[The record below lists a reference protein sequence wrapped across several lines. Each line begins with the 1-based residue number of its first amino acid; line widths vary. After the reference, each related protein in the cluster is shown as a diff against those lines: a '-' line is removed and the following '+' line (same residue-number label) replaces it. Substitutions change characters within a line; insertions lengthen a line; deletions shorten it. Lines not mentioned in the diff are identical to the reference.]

1 MTTVGATTL
10 ATRPRHRHRLTVGQ
24 RAPQLTAMSLAGAT
38 VAIPDPEALVHLQ
51 FRRFAGCPVCNLH
64 LRGFAARVDELRAA
78 GIREVAVFHSD
89 AATMRPSQGD
99 LPFDVIADPGRALYR
114 QFGVEAGWRSI
125 LDPRAWGAMVRGM
138 FGRASPFRGEG
149 GHLGL
154 PADFLIAPDGVIVAA
169 RYGRHAA
176 DHWSLDELLALAAAH
191 RSAP

>member
-1 MTTVGATTL
+1 MTTADATTV
-10 ATRPRHRHRLTVGQ
+10 AIRPRHRHRLTVGQ
-24 RAPQLTAMSLAGAT
+24 RAPELTAMSLAGAT
-38 VAIPDPEALVHLQ
+38 VAIPDPEAMVHLQ

-78 GIREVAVFHSD
+78 GVREVAVFHSD
-89 AATMRPSQGD
+89 AATMRPYQGD

-154 PADFLIAPDGVIVAA
+154 PADFLIAPHGAIVAA

-176 DHWSLDELLALAAAH
+176 DHWSFDDLLALAAAH

>member
-1 MTTVGATTL
+1 MTTADATAL
-10 ATRPRHRHRLTVGQ
+10 SIRSRHRHRLTVGQ
-24 RAPQLTAMSLAGAT
+24 RAPAVQAVTLAGVT
-38 VAIPDPEALVHLQ
+38 VAIPDPAALVHLQ

-78 GIREVAVFHSD
+78 GVREVAVFHSD
-89 AATMRPSQGD
+89 AATMRPYQGD

-125 LDPRAWGAMVRGM
+125 LDPRAWGAMLRGM
-138 FGRASPFRGEG
+138 FGRSSPFRGEG

-154 PADFLIAPDGVIVAA
+154 PADFLIAPDGAIVAA

-191 RSAP
+191 RSTT

>member
-1 MTTVGATTL
+1 MTTADATAL
-10 ATRPRHRHRLTVGQ
+10 SVSPRHRHRLTVGR
-24 RAPQLTAMSLAGAT
+24 RAPVFAATSLAGVT
-38 VAIPDPEALVHLQ
+38 VAIPDPAALVHLQ

-78 GIREVAVFHSD
+78 GVREVAVFHSD
-89 AATMRPSQGD
+89 AATMRPYQGD

-125 LDPRAWGAMVRGM
+125 LDPRAWGAMLRGM
-138 FGRASPFRGEG
+138 FVRSSPLRGEG

-154 PADFLIAPDGVIVAA
+154 PADFLIAPDGTIVAA

-191 RSAP
+191 RPTP